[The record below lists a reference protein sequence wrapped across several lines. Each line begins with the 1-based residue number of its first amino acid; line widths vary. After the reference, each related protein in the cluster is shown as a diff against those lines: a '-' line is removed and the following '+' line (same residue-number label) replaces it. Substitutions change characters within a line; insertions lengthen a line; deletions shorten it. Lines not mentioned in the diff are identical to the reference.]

1 MAPSVLKPRQKIY
14 VYKKDSKDQFSSI
27 IESII
32 NDEIIIALPLSN
44 SAPLHAKA
52 GDILTVR
59 LPADA
64 HCHEFATIVKGLK
77 IDNVPLYV
85 LSYPSQIKRIQ
96 LRQHVRL
103 DVLLDVQY
111 CLLPKPDENQ
121 QHIKAT
127 TLNISAGGMKISIP
141 EKLPEGSIIVV
152 RFDLTVKGASYKFAL
167 ESRIVR
173 VQPVD
178 HKKTEIYH
186 VGLQFINAT
195 NFQKDLI
202 YQFIFGKMAELRREG
217 RV

>member
-14 VYKKDSKDQFSSI
+14 VYRKDSKDQFSSI
-27 IESII
+27 IESIV
-32 NDEIIIALPLSN
+32 NDEIIIALPLSH

-64 HCHEFATIVKGLK
+64 HCHEFTTRVKGLK

-85 LSYPSQIKRIQ
+85 LSYPSEIKRIQ

-111 CLLPKPDENQ
+111 CMLPRPDEKQ
-121 QHIKAT
+121 RYIKAT
-127 TLNISAGGMKISIP
+127 TLNISAGGMKISVP
-141 EKLPEGSIIVV
+141 EKLPEDGIIVV
-152 RFDLTVKGASYKFAL
+152 RFDLTVKGTAHNFAL

-173 VQPVD
+173 VQPIED
-178 HKKTEIYH
+178 KKNKMYH
-186 VGLQFINAT
+186 VGLQFANTT